1 MSSSAAWFIELPTL
15 RWSLFPVASPL
26 RAFESFPHRARAST
40 GIRIHHSKLCTHSL
54 PHRLQILLHDT
65 KSLVSSG
72 PIRFQPGS
80 LQTCECMKLHRLL
93 CLQGRWMR
101 DCTCILFLYPP
112 LLSPQAGQPRL
123 SLLCTALHCSHQ
135 ATSGC

>member
-26 RAFESFPHRARAST
+26 RAFESFSSYSPCLDRNP
-40 GIRIHHSKLCTHSL
+40 IHHSKLCTHSL

-93 CLQGRWMR
+93 CLQGR
-101 DCTCILFLYPP
+101 
-112 LLSPQAGQPRL
+112 
-123 SLLCTALHCSHQ
+123 
-135 ATSGC
+135 